1 MPQTERSIYICI
13 IITMIML
20 KLVMMMFID
29 DSANDAHDD
38 NDYDVQGDNDSDDGD
53 CDDVDDLVFWTVV
66 VNLHVFTCIHK

>member
-38 NDYDVQGDNDSDDGD
+38 NDYDVQGENDSDDGD